1 MLAEPIVVPDGDSFL
16 QEPIEINAPGLPELP
31 PLTYTKM
38 ARLQARLERLLV
50 IERGLPE
57 SEPIRINEPGLPRL
71 PSLDRAQ
78 MAQLQ
83 MHLERILKDP

>member
-1 MLAEPIVVPDGDSFL
+1 MLAEAIVVPEGDSFL
-16 QEPIEINAPGLPELP
+16 QEPIDITVPGLPELP
-31 PLTYTKM
+31 ALTYTEM

-50 IERGLPE
+50 IKPGLSE
-57 SEPIRINEPGLPRL
+57 SEPISINESRLPQL

-83 MHLERILKDP
+83 MHLEGVLKDP